1 MLRNESSSFRS
12 LFTGP
17 YPTGQA
23 AVSIAKSTSVITRAI
38 SLSALVMLMAMS
50 AVSPLQAQS
59 GKNKGKN
66 SAVLIPEE
74 IKRKCSHIP
83 FEDRIKVRVA
93 RFSRSTSGVDSDD
106 LNNFSTMLSN
116 AMYELDCYRVL
127 AMQKDESDSGTDVET
142 DYEKPQIVVT
152 GEMTEYLHSQKVNK
166 IGAVSKKITTA
177 RVGFV
182 LQLKNP
188 VTGEILYSKSF
199 NNEGMAS
206 TTATTVNVKLP
217 GPLGTQ
223 TAGTA
228 KEEPVQQAYFDAIE
242 KGILDAVTYLVD
254 NQERMAQIL
263 KGTAK
268 ADSRTVV
275 EVKNASFAKLLELE
289 NSIKAIPGTTKVEK
303 SMKDGVGK
311 LIVFHSGSVED
322 LAANMMPAIEK
333 NADITDLGT
342 TKITLSMK

>member
-1 MLRNESSSFRS
+1 MLLNQSSSFNVLS
-12 LFTGP
+12 TGH

-23 AVSIAKSTSVITRAI
+23 AVSIAKNYSFITRGI
-38 SLSALVMLMAMS
+38 SLFVLVMLLMMS
-50 AVSPLQAQS
+50 AAPQLQAQS
-59 GKNKGKN
+59 GKNKK
-66 SAVLIPEE
+66 SPVLIPEE
-74 IKRKCSHIP
+74 IKMKCSHIP
-83 FEDRIKVRVA
+83 FEDRVKVRVA
-93 RFSRSTSGVDSDD
+93 RFSRSTSGMNSDD

-127 AMQKDESDSGTDVET
+127 AMQKDESDSGTDIET

-152 GEMTEYLHSQKVNK
+152 GEMTEYLHSQKENK
-166 IGAVSKKITTA
+166 MGAVSKKITTA

-188 VTGEILYSKSF
+188 TTGEILYSKSF

-206 TTATTVNVKLP
+206 TTATTVTVKMP
-217 GPLGTQ
+217 GPLGKQ

-254 NQERMAQIL
+254 NQDRMAQIL
-263 KGTAK
+263 KGTAM
-268 ADSRTVV
+268 ADSRTTV
-275 EVKNASFAKLLELE
+275 EVINASFAKLLEIE
-289 NSIKAIPGTTKVEK
+289 NAFKAIPGTTKVEK

-322 LAANMMPAIEK
+322 LATHLMPAIE
-333 NADITDLGT
+333 NSADLTGLEG
-342 TKITLSMK
+342 TKITMRIK